1 MIFNKNVT
9 ISPGSDKLAADTR
22 IVPQKEMLH
31 ISYIHFNKSAFYLK
45 YF

>member
-9 ISPGSDKLAADTR
+9 FSPGSNKLTADTR
-22 IVPQKEMLH
+22 IVTQKEMLH
-31 ISYIHFNKSAFYLK
+31 TDYIHFNKSAFYLK